1 MEEKGFV
8 ENGFIVN
15 LSNAQNAA
23 EVIYELSTILEMP
36 ETKGKKICLKLEDVN
51 LNQSQLLS
59 IKALIESMD
68 CTLDFIDSDSE
79 ETKDS
84 AQKANIQIIEFKNE
98 IEVPEIKPEKI
109 DIDLS
114 HSDVLFENNED
125 HTAFTELAVEEGL
138 IEKKT
143 YESMEIDDIIKT
155 GQDTEDLSKLTTL
168 YLKQNLRSGQ
178 NITYD
183 GHIVLIGDAH
193 PGSEIVARGDIS
205 VWGVLGGIAHA
216 GSKGNE
222 DAVIRALKLNGI
234 QLRIANCYARRLD
247 VANIPYIQKEATY
260 TPEEARIDNNQI
272 VITTTFENKE
282 K

>member
-1 MEEKGFV
+1 LEEKGFV

>member
-1 MEEKGFV
+1 MEENGFV

-15 LSNAQNAA
+15 LSNAKNAA
-23 EVIYELSTILEMP
+23 EVIYELSTILDMP

-68 CTLDFIDSDSE
+68 CTLNFIDSNNE
-79 ETKDS
+79 ETKS
-84 AQKANIQIIEFKNE
+84 AAQQANIQVMEFKNE
-98 IEVPEIKPEKI
+98 IEVPEIKPEEGEFGI
-109 DIDLS
+109 N

-125 HTAFTELAVEEGL
+125 HTAFNELATEEGL
-138 IEKKT
+138 VEKKT
-143 YESMEIDDIIKT
+143 YESLEVGDIIT
-155 GQDTEDLSKLTTL
+155 AESDTEDLSKLTTL
-168 YLKQNLRSGQ
+168 YLRQNLRSGQ

-183 GHIVLIGDAH
+183 GHVVLIGDAH

-222 DAVIRALKLNGI
+222 NAVIRALKLNGI
-234 QLRIANCYARRLD
+234 QLRIANCYARRMD
-247 VANIPYIQKEATY
+247 VVNIPYIQREATY
-260 TPEEARIDNNQI
+260 TPEEATIDNNEI
-272 VITTTFENKE
+272 VINTTFENKE